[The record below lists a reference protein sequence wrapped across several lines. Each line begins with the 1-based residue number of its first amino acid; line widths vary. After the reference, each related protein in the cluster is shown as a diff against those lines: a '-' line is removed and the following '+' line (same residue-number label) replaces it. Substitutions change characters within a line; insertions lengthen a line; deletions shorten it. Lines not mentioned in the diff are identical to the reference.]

1 MGQIR
6 VILDD
11 CNGPLNLVRHRQQNG
26 LVTKP
31 CQRAGATHDTIQK
44 GIAREGAMSQS
55 PISGQVQRLRQ
66 VVQAAGGSK
75 SQSPVSGQVQRTCR
89 GQAPAIFEAGSQSPV
104 SGQVQRT
111 AGFTANIKTLAM
123 SQSPVSGQVQRTPGV
138 ACITVRAYWSQS
150 PVSGQVRRT
159 FLLQGHSA
167 DT

>member
-31 CQRAGATHDTIQK
+31 CQRAGVTDDTIQK

-55 PISGQVQRLRQ
+55 RYQR
-66 VVQAAGGSK
+66 AGATDCARS
-75 SQSPVSGQVQRTCR
+75 SRR
-89 GQAPAIFEAGSQSPV
+89 LAEASHKALS
-104 SGQVQRT
+104 
-111 AGFTANIKTLAM
+111 AGRCDGLEDMLETIKELLA
-123 SQSPVSGQVQRTPGV
+123 
-138 ACITVRAYWSQS
+138 SQS

-159 FLLQGHSA
+159 
-167 DT
+167 D